1 VHGVRIVPLQVDLGL
16 TLRTL
21 LPVLLAATQTAGCA
35 ALGYYAHLANGQM
48 DLLARR
54 EPIEWIVGDPKRDE
68 KLRQRL
74 ALVLDARHFAVRAL
88 ALPDNGS
95 YTLYADIDRP
105 YVVWNVFATPEFS
118 LEPIESCF
126 PLAGCLA
133 YRGFYDKALAQEEAR
148 KLREK
153 GFDVDTGGVP
163 AYSTLGWFD
172 DPVLSTMMRWDD
184 ANLVGTVFH
193 ELGHQR
199 VYVKDDTTF
208 NESYARFVEQEGLR
222 QFLAAGKIAAV
233 ESEAERR
240 REAQFVALV
249 IATRKKLAELY
260 SLPLSP
266 EAMREGKGQ
275 AFVQLRR
282 DYEALRD
289 RQWNGER
296 DYDRWFARDLNN
308 ATLLP
313 VGLYDEWVPA
323 FSALFAQSGRDW
335 TRFHAAC
342 AELGRLDTVQRKQ
355 RLSELQASAS
365 APVPSAAP

>member
-1 VHGVRIVPLQVDLGL
+1 VDLRL
-16 TLRTL
+16 KIRAF
-21 LPVLLAATQTAGCA
+21 LPTVLAATQIAGCA
-35 ALGYYAHLANGQM
+35 GLGYYAHLANGQM

-54 EPIEWIVGDPKRDE
+54 ERIDWIVEDPKRDA

-74 ALVLDARHFAVRAL
+74 ALVLDARRFAIETL
-88 ALPDNGS
+88 DLPDNGS
-95 YTLYADIDRP
+95 YTLYADIGRP

-133 YRGFYDKALAQEEAR
+133 YRGYYDKAHAQKEAQAM
-148 KLREK
+148 REQ

-172 DPVLSTMMRWDD
+172 DPVLSTMMRWSD
-184 ANLVGTVFH
+184 AELVGTVFH

-222 QFLAAGKIAAV
+222 EFFAAGHIDAV
-233 ESEAERR
+233 ESENERR
-240 REAQFVALV
+240 REAQFVSLV
-249 IATRKKLAELY
+249 IATRRKLADIY
-260 SLPLSP
+260 SQPLSP
-266 EAMREGKGQ
+266 EAMREQKAQ
-275 AFVQLRR
+275 AFTGLRR
-282 DYEALRD
+282 SYEALRD
-289 RQWNGER
+289 REWNGDR
-296 DYDRWFARDLNN
+296 DYDGWFARELNN

-335 TRFHAAC
+335 SRFHDAC
-342 AELGRLDTVQRKQ
+342 ATLGRLDAAQRKQ
-355 RLSELQASAS
+355 RLGELQASAA
-365 APVPSAAP
+365 APVPSASP

>member
-1 VHGVRIVPLQVDLGL
+1 MDLGL
-16 TLRTL
+16 KFRARL
-21 LPVLLAATQTAGCA
+21 LLTIAATQAAGCA
-35 ALGYYAHLANGQM
+35 TLGYYAHLANGQM

-54 EPIEWIVGDPKRDE
+54 ERIDWIVEDPKRDE

-74 ALVLDARHFAVRAL
+74 ALVLDARHFAIRTL
-88 ALPDNGS
+88 QLPDNGS
-95 YTLYADIDRP
+95 YTLYADIGRP
-105 YVVWNVFATPEFS
+105 YVVWNVFAAPEFS
-118 LEPIESCF
+118 LEPVEACF

-133 YRGFYDKALAQEEAR
+133 YRGYYDKAHAQKEA
-148 KLREK
+148 KDLREK
-153 GFDVDTGGVP
+153 GFDVDIGGVP

-172 DPVLSTMMRWDD
+172 DPVLSTMMRWSD

-208 NESYARFVEQEGLR
+208 NESYARFVEQQGLLE
-222 QFLAAGKIAAV
+222 FMAAGRIAAV
-233 ESEAERR
+233 ESEDERR

-249 IATRKKLAELY
+249 IAARRKLGEIY

-266 EAMREGKGQ
+266 ETMREKKAQ
-275 AFVQLRR
+275 AFAELRR

-289 RQWNGER
+289 GPWNGAR
-296 DYDRWFARDLNN
+296 DYDGWFARDLNN

-323 FSALFAQSGRDW
+323 FSALFAQAGRDW

-342 AELGRLDTVQRKQ
+342 AEVGRLDTVARKR
-355 RLSELQASAS
+355 RLSELQAA
-365 APVPSAAP
+365 AAAPLPPASP